1 MSAADRSLNRLK
13 TRGGKIPFGVKLKA
27 WWEGYEV
34 KVRYKDQDA
43 DATAAGGAGPDQLS
57 DLPWDEARIALVQ
70 DVWGAGCCTPGD
82 EDYLCE
88 LVKPFALTE
97 HMSIVDVGAGLG
109 EAVRTIAK
117 TFHCRSKGFEP
128 DPKLV
133 AAATL
138 LSQEAHMA
146 GRAKVLPLDDPEF
159 PPAPNSL
166 DCVLSK
172 EFLYLVEDKRSL
184 LTSFVEGLKRP
195 GQLLFTDYVL
205 ASEDGPRKEVEAW
218 AKADPEPIHLW
229 TVAQYEALFAE
240 LGLEHR
246 ISEDISDSIKARAI
260 KGWEQFISI
269 QKRGGAGDH
278 IAPLMV
284 REIEIWTRRTAALQ
298 SGQLRAYRF
307 FALKR
312 NQGQK
317 LSIV

>member
-1 MSAADRSLNRLK
+1 MSAADRPLNRLK
-13 TRGGKIPFGVKLKA
+13 TRDGKIPFGVRLKA

-34 KVRYKDQDA
+34 SVRHRDRDA
-43 DATAAGGAGPDQLS
+43 EDAAAAAAKQGKLS

-70 DVWGAGCCTPGD
+70 DVWGAGCSAPGD
-82 EDYLCE
+82 EAYLCE

-97 HMSIVDVGAGLG
+97 HMSVVDIGAGLG
-109 EAVRTIAK
+109 EAVRAIAK
-117 TFHCRSKGFEP
+117 NFHCRCRGFEP

-138 LSQEAHMA
+138 LSQAAHMA
-146 GRAKVLPLDDPEF
+146 GRAKVLPFEDSDF
-159 PPAPNSL
+159 PPAANSV

-184 LTSFVEGLKRP
+184 LTGLAEGLKQP

-205 ASEDGPRKEVEAW
+205 ASEKGPQDKVEAW
-218 AKADPEPIHLW
+218 AKVDPEPIHLW
-229 TVAQYEALFAE
+229 TVTHYEALFAE

-246 ISEDISDSIKARAI
+246 ISEDISDTIKARAV
-260 KGWEQFISI
+260 KGWEQFISG
-269 QKRGGAGDH
+269 QKRGGGGDH
-278 IAPLMV
+278 MAPLMV

-317 LSIV
+317 LSIS

>member
-1 MSAADRSLNRLK
+1 MSAADRPLNRLK
-13 TRGGKIPFGVKLKA
+13 TRDGKIPFRVRLKA
-27 WWEGYEV
+27 WWDGHEV
-34 KVRYKDQDA
+34 KLRYKERTAEEDE
-43 DATAAGGAGPDQLS
+43 AAGARQGQLS

-70 DVWGAGCCTPGD
+70 DVWGEGCSSPGD
-82 EDYLCE
+82 ETYLCE

-97 HMSIVDVGAGLG
+97 HMSVVDVGAGLG
-109 EAVRTIAK
+109 EAVRAIAK

-133 AAATL
+133 AAATE
-138 LSQEAHMA
+138 LSQAA
-146 GRAKVLPLDDPEF
+146 LIASRAKVLPFDDPTF
-159 PPAPNSL
+159 PPAPNSV

-172 EFLYLVEDKRSL
+172 EFFYLVEDKRSL
-184 LTSFVEGLKRP
+184 LTGLVEGLKQP

-205 ASEDGPRKEVEAW
+205 ASEDGPRNTVAAW
-218 AKADPEPIHLW
+218 AKVDPEPIHLW
-229 TVAQYEALFAE
+229 TVAAYEALFAE

-246 ISEDISDSIKARAI
+246 ISEDISDSLKTRMV
-260 KGWEQFISI
+260 KGWEQFISS
-269 QKRGGAGDH
+269 QKRGGAKDH

-284 REIEIWTRRTAALQ
+284 REIEIWTRRAAALQ

-317 LSIV
+317 LSIA

>member
-1 MSAADRSLNRLK
+1 MPAADRSLNRLK

-27 WWEGYEV
+27 WWEGYEL
-34 KVRYKDQDA
+34 KVRYKGQEAEDDK
-43 DATAAGGAGPDQLS
+43 AGGARQGRLS

-97 HMSIVDVGAGLG
+97 HMSVVDIGAGLG

-128 DPKLV
+128 DSKL
-133 AAATL
+133 AAAAAG
-138 LSQEAHMA
+138 LSQGAHMT
-146 GRAKVLPLDDPEF
+146 GRAKVLSLDDPEF

-172 EFLYLVEDKRSL
+172 EFLYLVADKRSL
-184 LTSFVEGLKRP
+184 LASLVAALKRP

-205 ASEDGPRKEVEAW
+205 ASEGGPRNEVEAW
-218 AKADPEPIHLW
+218 AKVDPEPIHLW

-246 ISEDISDSIKARAI
+246 ISEDISDSIKARPV
-260 KGWEQFISI
+260 KGWERFISA
-269 QKRGGAGDH
+269 QKRRGAGDH
-278 IAPLMV
+278 LAPLMV
-284 REIEIWTRRTAALQ
+284 REIEIWTRRASALQ

-317 LSIV
+317 LSVA